1 MTQSG
6 HGSSLAGLGAATQ
19 FAADPSL
26 SQALDYLDSFATDQI
41 PAFAALEN
49 YRLMS
54 PARE

>member
-26 SQALDYLDSFATDQI
+26 SQALDYLDSCAPPIKF
-41 PAFAALEN
+41 LLLL
-49 YRLMS
+49 RLKIIV
-54 PARE
+54 